1 MFLNK
6 GKTMDINKITEQQNP
21 MSSHI
26 DEQPVL
32 GILEI
37 INREDIGVPL
47 AVQKSLPQIKEFI
60 DALIPRFKDNGR
72 LFYVGSG
79 TSGRLGVLDAAE
91 CPPTYSTDPEMVQG
105 IIAGGNDALVRSI
118 EGAEDYPEDGAQ
130 AVSDHNITTND
141 TVLGI
146 TASSSTPFVLGA
158 LEQAKEIG
166 ALTGLISCN
175 KPPKLEYVDHMI
187 SMIVGPEII
196 TGSTRM
202 KAGTATKLV
211 LNMITTT
218 LMIKLN
224 KTYGNLMVDLKASN
238 KKLWDR
244 GTRIISHLTGLDY
257 DDSLQL
263 LQSAKGEVKIAIV
276 MNKTNC
282 VYDVGVQLLKNV
294 RGSLTKALSE

>member
-1 MFLNK
+1 MNS
-6 GKTMDINKITEQQNP
+6 DKITEQQNP
-21 MSSHI
+21 VSSDI
-26 DEQPVL
+26 DEKTTHE
-32 GILEI
+32 ILTM
-37 INREDIGVPL
+37 INNEDADVSQ
-47 AVQKSLPQIKEFI
+47 AVQKRLQDIEMFI
-60 DALIPRFKDNGR
+60 DALCQRFKDGGR

-91 CPPTYSTDPEMVQG
+91 CPPTYGTDPEMVQG
-105 IIAGGNDALVRSI
+105 IIAGGYDALVRSI
-118 EGAEDYPEDGAQ
+118 EGAEDCLEEGAQ
-130 AVSDHNITTND
+130 VVSDHNITAND

-158 LEQAKEIG
+158 LEEAKKLG
-166 ALTGLISCN
+166 ALTGLIICN
-175 KPPKLEYVDHMI
+175 KQPHLEYVDHMI
-187 SMIVGPEII
+187 SLIVGPEVI

-244 GTRIISHLTGLDY
+244 GTRIIVHLTGLDY
-257 DDSLQL
+257 EDSLQL
-263 LQSAKGEVKIAIV
+263 LKSANGEVKTAIV
-276 MNKTNC
+276 MKKKNC
-282 VYDVGVQLLKNV
+282 TYEEGVQLLQSV
-294 RGSLTKALSE
+294 AGSLKNALGE

>member
-1 MFLNK
+1 MSW
-6 GKTMDINKITEQQNP
+6 DKITEQKNSH
-21 MSSHI
+21 SSDI
-26 DEQPVL
+26 DEKKTSE
-32 GILEI
+32 ILEI

-47 AVQKSLPQIKEFI
+47 SVQGSLPRIESFI
-60 DALIPRFKDNGR
+60 DALFPRFKVGGR

-79 TSGRLGVLDAAE
+79 TSGRLGVLDAVE
-91 CPPTYSTDPEMVQG
+91 CPPTYRTDPEMVQG
-105 IIAGGNDALVRSI
+105 IIAGGYDALIRSI
-118 EGAEDYPEDGAQ
+118 EGAEDYPEEGAR
-130 AVSDHNITTND
+130 AVSDHNITAKD

-158 LEQAKEIG
+158 LEQAKKTG
-166 ALTGLISCN
+166 ALTGLIICN
-175 KPPKLEYVDHMI
+175 NPPQLEYVDHII
-187 SMIVGPEII
+187 SVIVGPEVI

-218 LMIKLN
+218 LMIKFN

-257 DDSLQL
+257 ANSLQL
-263 LQSAKGEVKIAIV
+263 LQSGKGAVKTAIV
-276 MNKTNC
+276 MNKKHC
-282 VYDVGVQLLKNV
+282 AYDDGVQLLKSV
-294 RGSLTKALSE
+294 SGSLKKALEEN

>member
-1 MFLNK
+1 MNS
-6 GKTMDINKITEQQNP
+6 DKITEQQNEA
-21 MSSHI
+21 SSRI
-26 DEQPVL
+26 DEQSVL
-32 GILEI
+32 DILEI
-37 INREDIGVPL
+37 INEEDIGVPL
-47 AVQKSLPQIKEFI
+47 IVQKSLPQIKVFI
-60 DALIPRFKDNGR
+60 DALISRFKDDGR

-105 IIAGGNDALVRSI
+105 IIAGGYDALVRSI
-118 EGAEDYPEDGAQ
+118 EGAEDYPEDGSQ
-130 AVSDHNITTND
+130 AVSDFNITAND

-166 ALTGLISCN
+166 ALTGLIICN
-175 KPPKLEYVDHMI
+175 KSPQLEYVDHMI
-187 SMIVGPEII
+187 SLIVGPEVI

-211 LNMITTT
+211 LNMITTS

-238 KKLWDR
+238 KKLRDR
-244 GTRIISHLTGLDY
+244 GTRIISHLTRLDY

-263 LQSAKGEVKIAIV
+263 LQSAKGEVKTAIV
-276 MNKTNC
+276 MNKKNC
-282 VYDVGVQLLKNV
+282 TYDDGVQLLNSV
-294 RGSLTKALSE
+294 RGSLTKVLGE

>member
-1 MFLNK
+1 MNS
-6 GKTMDINKITEQQNP
+6 DKITEQQNP
-21 MSSHI
+21 VSSDI
-26 DEQPVL
+26 DEKTTHE
-32 GILEI
+32 ILTM
-37 INREDIGVPL
+37 INNEDADVAQ
-47 AVQKSLPQIKEFI
+47 AVQKRLQDIEMFI
-60 DALIPRFKDNGR
+60 DALYPRFKDGGR

-91 CPPTYSTDPEMVQG
+91 CPPTYRTDPEMVQG
-105 IIAGGNDALVRSI
+105 IIAGGYDALVSSI
-118 EGAEDYPEDGAQ
+118 EGAEDYLEDGAQ
-130 AVSDHNITTND
+130 VVSDHNITAND

-158 LEQAKEIG
+158 LEEAKKIG
-166 ALTGLISCN
+166 ALTGLIICN
-175 KPPKLEYVDHMI
+175 KLPHLEYVDHMI
-187 SMIVGPEII
+187 SLIVGPEVI

-244 GTRIISHLTGLDY
+244 GTRIIVHLTGLDY
-257 DDSLQL
+257 EDSLQL
-263 LQSAKGEVKIAIV
+263 LKSANGEVKTAII
-276 MNKTNC
+276 MKKKNC
-282 VYDVGVQLLKNV
+282 TYEEGVQLLQNV
-294 RGSLTKALSE
+294 SGSLKNALIS